1 MPSERSPEE
10 SAFKRVSVTGGTGT
24 VASQFIK
31 ALLAGFP
38 SVERITTAYRN
49 PRSERVKR
57 LPDSP
62 KLRTVIGNVADPA
75 VARALV
81 DEGDVVYHLAGWLAN
96 TDLPDDR
103 NEVYITNSLS
113 TALLARLCER
123 QGKRF
128 VFTSSHSVYFAG
140 EYAGRIRAD
149 TFRFRQ
155 DFVEWIDNVK
165 GAYCGLA
172 DELTDAASSGRPG
185 DPTNQGKRDFGTVAQ
200 AVADIHAR
208 WAPPFEPTI
217 YDNDGYHIYCL
228 TKLLAERFALEH
240 GGIVLRLGNVYG
252 PGDDSVQ
259 AVGEACHR
267 MLEAEPDDV
276 IGIIRPFKKLV
287 PAYLGDINKALVRAA
302 AVRLAEGASPV
313 FTVASQEH
321 YLKEDAL
328 LRAVGTSL
336 NEVRGTDH
344 EYRIEELPTDD
355 PPDFTYDLSRLREQ
369 LLNGEGL
376 TGLHDGLAKHLAWLT
391 ARMEKAEE

>member
-1 MPSERSPEE
+1 MPSERGPEG
-10 SAFKRVSVTGGTGT
+10 SAFKLVSVTGGTGT

-31 ALLAGFP
+31 ALLAEFP
-38 SVERITTAYRN
+38 SVERITTAYRD

-62 KLRTVIGNVADPA
+62 KLHTVIGNVADPA

-81 DEGDVVYHLAGWLAN
+81 DGSDVVYHLAGWLAN

-103 NEVYITNSLS
+103 NEVYVTNSLS
-113 TALLARLCER
+113 TALLGRLSER
-123 QGKRF
+123 QGKRL

-155 DFVEWIDNVK
+155 DFVEWIDDVK
-165 GAYCGLA
+165 GAYYGLA
-172 DELTDAASSGRPG
+172 DELIDGT
-185 DPTNQGKRDFGTVAQ
+185 RDFGTVAQ

-228 TKLLAERFALEH
+228 TKLLAETFALEH

-267 MLEAEPDDV
+267 MLEAEPGEV
-276 IGIIRPFKKLV
+276 LGIIRPFKKLV
-287 PAYLGDINKALVRAA
+287 PAYLGDINKALMRAA
-302 AVRLAEGASPV
+302 TVRLPEGVSPV

-328 LRAVGTSL
+328 LRAVGSSL

-344 EYRIEELPTDD
+344 EYRIEKLPVDD
-355 PPDFTYDLSRLREQ
+355 PPDFTYDLGRLREQ
-369 LLNGEGL
+369 LLDGEGL
-376 TGLHDGLAKHLAWLT
+376 TDLHDGLAKHLAWLT
-391 ARMEKAEE
+391 ARMEKVEK